1 MSKLYSQKKTD
12 AVYYFLASAV
22 IIALAN
28 WAFNQSIRVLGLFM
42 DDLPIGR
49 YFKIVRIFGSSYG
62 TPLAINFDQLPMCLW
77 ESVSKL

>member
-28 WAFNQSIRVLGLFM
+28 WTLNQSIRVLGLFM
-42 DDLPIGR
+42 VDLCA
-49 YFKIVRIFGSSYG
+49 V
-62 TPLAINFDQLPMCLW
+62 
-77 ESVSKL
+77 